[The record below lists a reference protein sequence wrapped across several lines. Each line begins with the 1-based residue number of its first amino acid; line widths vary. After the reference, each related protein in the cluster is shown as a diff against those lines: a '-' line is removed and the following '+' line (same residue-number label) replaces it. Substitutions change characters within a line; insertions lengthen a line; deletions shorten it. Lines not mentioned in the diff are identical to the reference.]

1 MIKKTLYVLAGLIVV
16 VFLVGFIFFVPRD
29 HVDLATFSDLGKK
42 YDVEILRDK
51 WGVPHVFG
59 KTNADTAFGIAYAH
73 AEDDFVT
80 IQGTLLAARAML
92 ATELG
97 LKGAPNDYM
106 VQLLNIWDPI
116 NEKYDKELS
125 PETRAICQAYA
136 DGLNYYAS
144 LHPDQANEQLYPAR
158 GKDVAAGF
166 VHKVPLFFDMD
177 KTLKLIFSSEA
188 PLETDV
194 PVEKLEASL
203 NRSQYALEG
212 SNTFGISPK
221 RTSDGSTYLAVNSH
235 QPWEGPVSWYEA
247 HLHSEEGWE
256 AVGGLFPGTP
266 MVLHGHNRNLGWAHT
281 VNRPDLL
288 DVYELEIN
296 PDNSEQYRFDGEW
309 KDLEVREVTLNVRIL
324 GPFVIPVKKKV
335 YRSVHGPVIVRPHGT
350 YALRY
355 AAMGKIRQVEQWYRM
370 NRAKNM
376 KEWIDA
382 MKIRSIPCF
391 NCGYADRE
399 GNIMYLYNAL
409 IPVRNEKYDWSKP
422 VPGNTSETLWTEYIP
437 FEKQPMVIN
446 PPSGF
451 VINCNSSP
459 YNTTIG
465 SGNPDPSKYGKSM
478 GIDTNMNN
486 RAMRILKLLGSDN
499 SITWDEFKQ
508 YKYDMR
514 YESKSRMGVLVK
526 RVLAMND
533 DENTML
539 AEAKEVLEK
548 WDLNTDPDNLHAALP
563 VMAFEPLLK
572 HEPGIIPDTLLV
584 DRIVNT
590 AERLEKHHGAI
601 SVPWKKVHR
610 LVRGEV
616 DLGIGGGPHVL
627 HAVASE
633 PYGDAQLKGRK
644 GDSYVLMVQ
653 WDSSGNV
660 KSESIHQYGSATKD
674 RGSPHYADQS
684 PLFVKRQ
691 LKPVWLDKKNIREH
705 LEEEYRPGEE
715 MKDP

>member
-1 MIKKTLYVLAGLIVV
+1 MIKKAVYVLAGLVV
-16 VFLVGFIFFVPRD
+16 IIFLIGFIFFVPRD
-29 HVDLATFSDLGKK
+29 HVDLDTFSDLGKK

-59 KTNADTAFGIAYAH
+59 KTDVDTAFGIAYAH
-73 AEDDFVT
+73 AEDDFIT
-80 IQGTLLAARAML
+80 IQGTLLAARGML

-106 VQLLNIWDPI
+106 VQMLNIWDTI
-116 NEKYDKELS
+116 NKKYEKELS
-125 PETRAICQAYA
+125 AETRAICQAYA

-144 LHPDQANEQLYPAR
+144 LHPDKANEQLYPAR

-166 VHKVPLFFDMD
+166 VHKVPLFFNMD
-177 KTLKLIFSSEA
+177 QTLKLIFSSET

-194 PVEKLEASL
+194 PVEKLEAAL
-203 NRSQYALEG
+203 QKSQFALEG

-221 RTSDGSTYLAVNSH
+221 RTSDGSTYLAINSH
-235 QPWEGPVSWYEA
+235 QPWKGPVSWYEA
-247 HLHSEEGWE
+247 HLHSDEGWD

-281 VNRPDLL
+281 VNKPDLL
-288 DVYELEIN
+288 DVYTLEIN
-296 PDNSEQYRFDGEW
+296 PDNPEQYRFDGEW

-355 AAMGKIRQVEQWYRM
+355 AAMGRIRQVEQWYRM
-370 NRAKNM
+370 NRARNM
-376 KEWIDA
+376 KEWMDA
-382 MKIRSIPCF
+382 MRIRAVPCF

-399 GNIMYLYNAL
+399 GNILYLYNAL
-409 IPVRNEKYDWSKP
+409 IPLRNEKFDWSKP

-437 FEKQPMVIN
+437 FERQPIVVN

-465 SGNPDPSKYGKSM
+465 RGNPDPNKYGKSL
-478 GIDTNMNN
+478 GIENNVNN
-486 RAMRILKLLGSDN
+486 RAMRILKLLGDDE
-499 SITWDEFKQ
+499 SISWEEFKQ

-514 YESKSRMGVLVK
+514 YDRESRMGILVK
-526 RVLAMND
+526 RVLEMDVDGNK
-533 DENTML
+533 ML
-539 AEAKEVLEK
+539 AEAIEILKK
-548 WDLNTDPDNLHAALP
+548 WDLNTNPENPHAALP
-563 VMAFEPLLK
+563 VMAFEPILK
-572 HEPGIIPDTLLV
+572 HKPDKIPDSLLV

-590 AERLEKHHGAI
+590 AERLKKHYDSI
-601 SVPWKKVHR
+601 SVPWKDVHR
-610 LVRGEV
+610 LVRGDV
-616 DLGIGGGPHVL
+616 NLGIGGGPHVL
-627 HAVASE
+627 HAVENE
-633 PYGDAQLKGRK
+633 PYGDAQLKGLK
-644 GDSYVLMVQ
+644 GDSYILLAR
-653 WDSSGNV
+653 WDSSGKV
-660 KSESIHQYGSATKD
+660 KSESIHQFGSATKD
-674 RGSPHYADQS
+674 SSSAHYADQS

-691 LKPVWLDKKNIREH
+691 LKQVWLDEKDIRANLQEA
-705 LEEEYRPGEE
+705 YRPGEE
-715 MKDP
+715 LKDK

>member
-16 VFLVGFIFFVPRD
+16 VFLVGFIFFMPRD

-59 KTNADTAFGIAYAH
+59 KTDADTAFGIAYAH

-539 AEAKEVLEK
+539 AEAKAVLEK

-653 WDSSGNV
+653 WDPSGNV
-660 KSESIHQYGSATKD
+660 KSESIHQYGSATKG

-691 LKPVWLDKKNIREH
+691 LKPVWLDKKNIRAH
-705 LEEEYRPGEE
+705 LEEAYRPGEE